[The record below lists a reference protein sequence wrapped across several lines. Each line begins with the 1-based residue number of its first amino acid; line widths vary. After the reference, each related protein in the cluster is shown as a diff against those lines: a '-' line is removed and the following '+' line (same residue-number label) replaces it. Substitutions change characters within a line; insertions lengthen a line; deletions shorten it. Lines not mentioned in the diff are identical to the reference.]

1 MDATRQRHPCRHA
14 HTDARL
20 RTVARKRYPSYAR
33 VEAALHGTVAH
44 SLRRLCFRHCPL
56 RRPIRRRFRRSCRC
70 RRCFCSRRNAV
81 GQPAHKFTSP
91 TAPQLHSL
99 LSWPSSRVRS
109 LLPLAALGCR
119 QGHEQD
125 HQKDFHRDV
134 PDAISRMF
142 QRCVPNPCGAMGLG
156 RLARAGGRA
165 LGLTAGRAV
174 RAVSIVARAL
184 QRRGRAVH
192 ACFACTGLNQPWPR
206 TRDHAE
212 RVLAPSGT

>member
-1 MDATRQRHPCRHA
+1 MHTRMHACAQWLGSVTRRTLGLKPPSMAQSHTRCAAFASATVHCDAQSA
-14 HTDARL
+14 VASGARAAAAAASAPAA
-20 RTVARKRYPSYAR
+20 TPS
-33 VEAALHGTVAH
+33 
-44 SLRRLCFRHCPL
+44 
-56 RRPIRRRFRRSCRC
+56 
-70 RRCFCSRRNAV
+70 
-81 GQPAHKFTSP
+81 QPARKFTSP

-99 LSWPSSRVRS
+99 LSWPSSRGRS
-109 LLPLAALGCR
+109 LLRLAALGCR

-206 TRDHAE
+206 TRDHAD

>member
-1 MDATRQRHPCRHA
+1 MHTRMHACAQWLGSVTRRTLGLKPPSMAQSHTRCAAFASATVHCDAQSAVASGARAAAAAASLPPQR
-14 HTDARL
+14 
-20 RTVARKRYPSYAR
+20 
-33 VEAALHGTVAH
+33 
-44 SLRRLCFRHCPL
+44 
-56 RRPIRRRFRRSCRC
+56 RRPTCPPVYLPHCNS
-70 RRCFCSRRNAV
+70 AA
-81 GQPAHKFTSP
+81 QPAVL
-91 TAPQLHSL
+91 AE
-99 LSWPSSRVRS
+99 LSGEKPARS

-119 QGHEQD
+119 QGHELASA
-125 HQKDFHRDV
+125 KTTKKSSIVMF
-134 PDAISRMF
+134 PDALSRMF
-142 QRCVPNPCGAMGLG
+142 QRCDPNPCAAMGLG

>member
-1 MDATRQRHPCRHA
+1 MHTRMHACAQWLGSVTRRTLGLKPPSMAQSHTRCAAFASATVHCDAQSA
-14 HTDARL
+14 VASGARAAAAAASAPAA
-20 RTVARKRYPSYAR
+20 TPS
-33 VEAALHGTVAH
+33 
-44 SLRRLCFRHCPL
+44 
-56 RRPIRRRFRRSCRC
+56 
-70 RRCFCSRRNAV
+70 
-81 GQPAHKFTSP
+81 QPARKFTSP

-206 TRDHAE
+206 TRDHAD

>member
-1 MDATRQRHPCRHA
+1 MHTRMHACAQWLGSVTRRTLGLKPPSMAQSHTRCAAFASATVHCDAQSA
-14 HTDARL
+14 VASGARAAAAAASAPAA
-20 RTVARKRYPSYAR
+20 TPS
-33 VEAALHGTVAH
+33 
-44 SLRRLCFRHCPL
+44 
-56 RRPIRRRFRRSCRC
+56 
-70 RRCFCSRRNAV
+70 
-81 GQPAHKFTSP
+81 QPARKFTSP

-99 LSWPSSRVRS
+99 LSWPSSRGRS
-109 LLPLAALGCR
+109 LLRLAALGCR

-125 HQKDFHRDV
+125 HQKVFHRDV

-206 TRDHAE
+206 TREHAE

>member
-1 MDATRQRHPCRHA
+1 MHTRMHACAQWLGSVTRRTLGLKPPSMAQSHTRCAAFASATVHCDAQSA
-14 HTDARL
+14 VASGARAAAAAASAPAA
-20 RTVARKRYPSYAR
+20 TPS
-33 VEAALHGTVAH
+33 
-44 SLRRLCFRHCPL
+44 
-56 RRPIRRRFRRSCRC
+56 
-70 RRCFCSRRNAV
+70 
-81 GQPAHKFTSP
+81 QPARKFTSP

-125 HQKDFHRDV
+125 HQKVFHRDV

-142 QRCVPNPCGAMGLG
+142 WNQRCVPNPCGAMGLG

-206 TRDHAE
+206 TRDHAD

>member
-1 MDATRQRHPCRHA
+1 MDAKRQRHPCRHA

-70 RRCFCSRRNAV
+70 RRCFSSRRNTVATCPQV
-81 GQPAHKFTSP
+81 YLSHCTSAAQPAVLAELGGEVSI
-91 TAPQLHSL
+91 
-99 LSWPSSRVRS
+99 
-109 LLPLAALGCR
+109 AALGCR

-206 TRDHAE
+206 TRDHAD

>member
-1 MDATRQRHPCRHA
+1 MHTRMHACAQWLGSVTRRTLGLKPPSMAQSHTRCAAFASATVHCDAQSA
-14 HTDARL
+14 VASGARAAAAAASAPAA
-20 RTVARKRYPSYAR
+20 TPS
-33 VEAALHGTVAH
+33 
-44 SLRRLCFRHCPL
+44 
-56 RRPIRRRFRRSCRC
+56 
-70 RRCFCSRRNAV
+70 
-81 GQPAHKFTSP
+81 QPARKFTSP

>member
-1 MDATRQRHPCRHA
+1 MHTRMHACAQWLGSVTRRTLGLKPPSMAQSHTRCAAFASATVHCDAQSA
-14 HTDARL
+14 VASGARAAAAAASAPAA
-20 RTVARKRYPSYAR
+20 TPS
-33 VEAALHGTVAH
+33 
-44 SLRRLCFRHCPL
+44 
-56 RRPIRRRFRRSCRC
+56 
-70 RRCFCSRRNAV
+70 
-81 GQPAHKFTSP
+81 QPARKFTSP

-99 LSWPSSRVRS
+99 LSWPSSRGRS

-125 HQKDFHRDV
+125 HQKVFHRDV

>member
-1 MDATRQRHPCRHA
+1 MHTRMHACAQWLGSVTRRTLGLKPPSMAQSHTRCAAFASATVHCDAQSA
-14 HTDARL
+14 VASGARAAAAAASAPAA
-20 RTVARKRYPSYAR
+20 TPS
-33 VEAALHGTVAH
+33 
-44 SLRRLCFRHCPL
+44 
-56 RRPIRRRFRRSCRC
+56 
-70 RRCFCSRRNAV
+70 
-81 GQPAHKFTSP
+81 QPARKFTSP

-99 LSWPSSRVRS
+99 LSWPSSRGRS
-109 LLPLAALGCR
+109 LLRLAALGCR

-125 HQKDFHRDV
+125 HQKVFHRDV

-206 TRDHAE
+206 TRDHAD

>member
-1 MDATRQRHPCRHA
+1 MHTRMHACAQWLGSVTRRTLGLKPPSMAQSHTRCAAFASATVHCDAQSA
-14 HTDARL
+14 VASGARAAAAAASAPAA
-20 RTVARKRYPSYAR
+20 TPS
-33 VEAALHGTVAH
+33 
-44 SLRRLCFRHCPL
+44 
-56 RRPIRRRFRRSCRC
+56 
-70 RRCFCSRRNAV
+70 
-81 GQPAHKFTSP
+81 QPARKFTSP

-99 LSWPSSRVRS
+99 LSWPSSRGRS
-109 LLPLAALGCR
+109 LLRLAALGCR

-125 HQKDFHRDV
+125 HQKVFHRDV